1 MESKFQ
7 NIKSDVFS
15 KHNLSV
21 KEDFEQKF
29 FNSTVITLFFFF
41 LFLVKE
47 KEFEDFERR
56 PYLDLWSQ
64 GTSKCEFQIY
74 YEKGLL
80 YPLIPLTMLVR
91 VP

>member
-7 NIKSDVFS
+7 NIKSDVFL

-29 FNSTVITLFFFF
+29 FNSTVTTLVFFFFF
-41 LFLVKE
+41 LFLGKE

-56 PYLDLWSQ
+56 PYLDL
-64 GTSKCEFQIY
+64 
-74 YEKGLL
+74 
-80 YPLIPLTMLVR
+80 
-91 VP
+91 